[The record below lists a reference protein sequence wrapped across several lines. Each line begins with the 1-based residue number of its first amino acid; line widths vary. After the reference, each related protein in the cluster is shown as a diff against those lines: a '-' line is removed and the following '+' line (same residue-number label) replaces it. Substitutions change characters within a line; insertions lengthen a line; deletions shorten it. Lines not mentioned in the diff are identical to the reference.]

1 MKKILALVL
10 LIPVVAFAQTGRVA
24 TGNSDAST
32 QKVQAGDP
40 DATRIGVSEANQELA
55 MVSVSRFE
63 DAAFWY
69 AGMPLDQGLVTIR
82 SLPLPE
88 GAQLEK
94 EEIPGEKAAGI
105 TESSRNVLGV
115 KVNYFKRGPSYF
127 TVHPLQ
133 PLPVEGIVKT
143 ISVWVVGRNYNHVLK
158 IFIEDYF
165 GRGQELTL
173 GKLNFMGWKKL
184 TVAIPPAIAQ
194 TEYHYTYKTGIKI
207 TGFKVECDPLESY
220 GTYYIY
226 LDDLRCVTD
235 LFGEVK
241 RDPDDMS
248 DSW

>member
-1 MKKILALVL
+1 MKKIIVLIL
-10 LIPVVAFAQTGRVA
+10 LIPAVAFAQSGRVA

-55 MVSVSRFE
+55 LVSVSRFE

-69 AGMPLDQGLVTIR
+69 GAMPLDQGLITIR

-94 EEIPGEKAAGI
+94 EEIAGETKAGI
-105 TESSRNVLGV
+105 KESDRNVLGV
-115 KVNYFKRGPSYF
+115 KVSYFKRGPSF
-127 TVHPLQ
+127 FMVHPVQ

-143 ISVWVVGRNYNHVLK
+143 LSVWVVGRNYNHVLK

-165 GRGQELTL
+165 GRPQELTL
-173 GKLNFMGWKKL
+173 GRLNFMGWKKM
-184 TVAIPPAIAQ
+184 TVAIPPTIRQ
-194 TEYHYTYKTGIKI
+194 TEYHYTYKTGIKV

-220 GTYYIY
+220 GTYYVY
-226 LDDLRCVTD
+226 FDDLRSMTD

-241 RDPDDMS
+241 RDADDMA